1 MSVFCT
7 ACAGTERN
15 AREPANIT
23 PVIAATAF
31 CHLFMMVFLYFIYGN
46 NKIRIADIDN
56 GQ

>member
-15 AREPANIT
+15 AIEPANIT
-23 PVIAATAF
+23 PVIVATAF
-31 CHLFMMVFLYFIYGN
+31 CLLFMMVFLYFIYGN